1 MARIFDGKERRA
13 RKQGLSHSFPRHL
26 TLQYRSYYYTK
37 GWHSRIIPSLLFNQP
52 FRHNNPQRNPFPST
66 ETVAYYANAGQYK
79 ITQPVLE
86 RLQGYRWLYY
96 DKDGLVN
103 FGSST
108 AARLPGGEEFK
119 PVGGGYFYSSY
130 QQATSVLVARM
141 VGMFFE
147 NSFNLQLGDLFSTC
161 NAGDIRIHYEIVDP
175 TEISVIGKQID
186 NQGGIGLYKAANN
199 YEIGIVVGSLLTAE
213 ELFNKDL
220 GDTYFWLWVGRIFV
234 STVVTGLYLLLIEE
248 NLDKVKFAE
257 YVVGIIVGCHLI
269 VRFINL
275 ALLADFVYQN
285 PLVACLVAAVLGCG
299 IFFSSRSGTETPSKD
314 KNM

>member
-1 MARIFDGKERRA
+1 MKRVTEYCQWQEYSTEKKDERGNR
-13 RKQGLSHSFPRHL
+13 
-26 TLQYRSYYYTK
+26 YRSYYYTK

-161 NAGDIRIHYEIVDP
+161 NAGKNF
-175 TEISVIGKQID
+175 ISVN
-186 NQGGIGLYKAANN
+186 NQGAGKI
-199 YEIGIVVGSLLTAE
+199 ILTNT
-213 ELFNKDL
+213 F
-220 GDTYFWLWVGRIFV
+220 
-234 STVVTGLYLLLIEE
+234 
-248 NLDKVKFAE
+248 
-257 YVVGIIVGCHLI
+257 
-269 VRFINL
+269 
-275 ALLADFVYQN
+275 
-285 PLVACLVAAVLGCG
+285 
-299 IFFSSRSGTETPSKD
+299 
-314 KNM
+314 